1 MKNNFWGLIWSSFS
15 VIQTFWLG
23 LLGFV
28 ASLLAWAFAGQTPI
42 PLVVLFVII
51 TIAILVIATLIR
63 ALQTAL
69 EEYQRVKQ
77 NIIPTILRVQKDA
90 NNNIQ
95 CLLEASNLFAAQ
107 LMISFYYT
115 DEDGFEVLIGEG
127 FVKNVQSDQK
137 IQTVLDQPEA
147 GYQNVL
153 DRLANNDLKIIQ
165 RIKVKPSIYK
175 K

>member
-1 MKNNFWGLIWSSFS
+1 M
-15 VIQTFWLG
+15 
-23 LLGFV
+23 
-28 ASLLAWAFAGQTPI
+28 
-42 PLVVLFVII
+42 
-51 TIAILVIATLIR
+51 AILAIATLCK

-77 NIIPTILRVQKDA
+77 NIIPKILRVQKDA

-153 DRLANNDLKIIQ
+153 DGLANNDDTIIQ

>member
-28 ASLLAWAFAGQTPI
+28 ASVLAWAFAGQTPI

-51 TIAILVIATLIR
+51 TMAILAIATLCK

-69 EEYQRVKQ
+69 EEYHRVKQ
-77 NIIPTILRVQKDA
+77 NIIPKILRVQKDA

-153 DRLANNDLKIIQ
+153 DRLANNEDKIIQ

>member
-1 MKNNFWGLIWSSFS
+1 MKNSFWGLIWSSFS

-28 ASLLAWAFAGQTPI
+28 ASILAWAFAGQTPI
-42 PLVVLFVII
+42 PLVVVFVII
-51 TIAILVIATLIR
+51 TIALLAIATLIR
-63 ALQTAL
+63 ALRTAL

-77 NIIPTILRVQKDA
+77 NVIPKILRVQKDA

-95 CLLEASNLFAAQ
+95 CLLEASDLFAVQ
-107 LMISFYYT
+107 MMVSFYYT
-115 DEDGFEVLIGEG
+115 DEDGFEVLIGKG

-137 IQTVLDQPEA
+137 IQIILDQPEA
-147 GYQNVL
+147 SYQNVL
-153 DRLANNDLKIIQ
+153 DGLANNDPKIIQ
-165 RIKVKPSIYK
+165 KIKVRPSIYK

>member
-28 ASLLAWAFAGQTPI
+28 ASVLAWAFAGQTPI

-51 TIAILVIATLIR
+51 TIAILVIATLIT

-77 NIIPTILRVQKDA
+77 NIIPKILRVQKDA

-127 FVKNVQSDQK
+127 VVKNVQSDQK

-153 DRLANNDLKIIQ
+153 DGLANNDDTIIQ

>member
-1 MKNNFWGLIWSSFS
+1 MKNNFWGLIWSSFREVNNS
-15 VIQTFWLG
+15 ILTILSYAISI
-23 LLGFV
+23 LLAVV
-28 ASLLAWAFAGQTPI
+28 ASKASVPLYLLIIIVT
-42 PLVVLFVII
+42 LSVLI
-51 TIAILVIATLIR
+51 IATLVR
-63 ALQTAL
+63 ALQKAL
-69 EEYQRVKQ
+69 EEYAKMKQ
-77 NIIPTILRVQKDA
+77 SMIPKILRVQKDA
-90 NNNIQ
+90 NNNIE
-95 CLLEASNLFAAQ
+95 CLLEASDLFAAQ

-153 DRLANNDLKIIQ
+153 DRLANNEDKIIQ